1 MVKRKNAHVH
11 SEKMILED
19 NVDDIPDEIL
29 QEIIMKRIKTV
40 VGGKKLP
47 QNIPPISLEN
57 IFFHFEENFIK

>member
-19 NVDDIPDEIL
+19 NVDDIPNEIL

-47 QNIPPISLEN
+47 QNVHPSYFIRKHLLSL
-57 IFFHFEENFIK
+57 